1 MWHKRSVDIRSLFTP
16 DRQRKLGAFAVVLA
30 AHVGLFAVIAR
41 AQADFPNLPPT
52 PPINVQLFRPA
63 PPPPPPPPPPAAP
76 TPDPGGGKPAAP
88 SRVHL
93 SPRPVPAPE
102 LVAPPVPAP
111 EPTLIIGAAPVASPT
126 PGMGQGGTGDGTGTG
141 DGDGDGPGSGG
152 TGARLIRGATS
163 AEILSV
169 GPRLPRGV
177 RRPPGRASV
186 NCLIRVDQRLDDC
199 RLVDESPPGHGFG
212 EQALRSAAFFRWT
225 PPLTAAGR
233 PVAGKRVTVF
243 IEIGPLGR

>member
-1 MWHKRSVDIRSLFTP
+1 MRIQPPYVTKKRLRTAGI
-16 DRQRKLGAFAVVLA
+16 VVGVSA
-30 AHVGLFAVIAR
+30 AHLLVFAVIAR
-41 AQADFPNLPPT
+41 TQPEFPSPLPR
-52 PPINVQLFRPA
+52 PPIDVVLFRPA
-63 PPPPPPPPPPAAP
+63 PPPTPKPPPPPAP
-76 TPDPGGGKPAAP
+76 TPDPGGGRPAAP

-93 SPRPVPAPE
+93 SPRPVPEPE

-111 EPTLIIGAAPVASPT
+111 EPDIVVGAAPVASPT
-126 PGMGQGGTGDGTGTG
+126 PGTGQGGTGEGTGTG

-152 TGARLIRGATS
+152 TGARLIRGPSS

-186 NCLIRVDQRLDDC
+186 NCVIRADQRLDDC
-199 RLVDESPPGHGFG
+199 RLVQETPPGFGFG
-212 EQALRSAAFFRWT
+212 EQALRAAAYFRWN